1 MKSMIGATE
10 ESMEIPQKKEEQNGA
25 ACGKW
30 AETQADESRCAP
42 TQLMDKRESV
52 AVGGEVRPRV
62 APKCRPKKK
71 KKKTLASIHYHKRR
85 RCCCCS
91 GVAAGWGG
99 VGWGG
104 GG

>member
-10 ESMEIPQKKEEQNGA
+10 ESMEIQKKKEEQNGA

-71 KKKTLASIHYHKRR
+71 RWRR
-85 RCCCCS
+85 FITIS
-91 GVAAGWGG
+91 GDVVVVVVA
-99 VGWGG
+99 
-104 GG
+104 